1 MEGALLKNFSLNLE
15 MKLFNLT
22 RPSLYSTFSVICAS
36 VNLTLCIE
44 LVGFFFSSRIRAWI
58 IVTCI
63 NKFIKGM
70 LFWYPS

>member
-22 RPSLYSTFSVICAS
+22 RPSLYSTFSFICAS

-44 LVGFFFSSRIRAWI
+44 LAGFFFLQELEPGS
-58 IVTCI
+58 
-63 NKFIKGM
+63 F
-70 LFWYPS
+70 

>member
-44 LVGFFFSSRIRAWI
+44 LAGFFFQELEPGS
-58 IVTCI
+58 
-63 NKFIKGM
+63 
-70 LFWYPS
+70 L